1 MSLHKRLASTSFRW
15 ASMFSGVC
23 AICLL
28 LTWGFLHWWISS
40 QAIVD
45 IDRAIADL
53 ADAFSTLPAQR
64 LNEEFQ
70 QFLERDLRRV
80 HLIGRFAEDGSRLGG
95 NVETLPFGLAATG
108 YAREFAMIRVDALGR
123 EEKVARAIVRRLD
136 DGSALV
142 VGRSIDE
149 VRRAGSAVDSAMAL
163 SVVPVLCFGLA
174 AGALMSRRAMRARID
189 LFDRSV
195 QKILTG
201 DLRERLPLR
210 GTNDPLDEFAI
221 LFNAMLDEIE
231 ALIRG
236 LAGVGDQIAHDLRT
250 PLTSVRMVLERGRD
264 EATRLD
270 QVQTVFEQAIG
281 GLDRSLNTITGLLR
295 IAEIDQNRRLAG
307 FADISLTELVRAA
320 GELYEPLA
328 DQKDVALIVEAKVEI
343 IVWGDRD
350 LLLEAISNLVDNA
363 VKYTPQGGRVEL
375 RLCRTGN
382 DDVVRITDTGPG
394 IPEAERDLVTRRFY
408 RSERTRRAAPGLGL
422 GLSLVHA
429 IIKLHGFRFTILPGP
444 GCVVQISL
452 ARASSRCSS
461 LKPD

>member
-1 MSLHKRLASTSFRW
+1 
-15 ASMFSGVC
+15 
-23 AICLL
+23 LL

-149 VRRAGSAVDSAMAL
+149 VRRAGSAVDNALAL

-174 AGALMSRRAMRARID
+174 AGALMSRRATRARID

-270 QVQTVFEQAIG
+270 QVQTVFDQAIG